1 MNLHT
6 DNIVPISVTNNS
18 PATEGNV
25 SGRIHKIQQGN
36 IQVDHN
42 GKLINTQKAFSCLVE
57 PMVDDIVLVSKDQH
71 QQAYV
76 IAILQRD
83 DETQMQVQLAP
94 NTTLTSSEKLTLH
107 SEQINQLSV
116 KSLQKTSEA
125 TFDFQQGL
133 IRGDKLHS
141 HIRHVHTISDMIST
155 MAKQAIQK
163 FNTYIRKT
171 DTSDQVQAAQMG
183 RKVDGLYTMNSKHT
197 IMVSQKD
204 TKIDGEHIHMG

>member
-6 DNIVPISVTNNS
+6 DNIVPISVTNNL
-18 PATEGNV
+18 PAAEGNI

-83 DETQMQVQLAP
+83 DETKMQVQLAP

-171 DTSDQVQAAQMG
+171 DTSDQVRAAQMG

>member
-6 DNIVPISVTNNS
+6 DNIVPISVTNNL
-18 PATEGNV
+18 PAAEGNI

-83 DETQMQVQLAP
+83 DATQMQVQLAP

-171 DTSDQVQAAQMG
+171 DTSDQVRAAQMG

-204 TKIDGEHIHMG
+204 TKIDGEHIQMG

>member
-1 MNLHT
+1 MNLPA
-6 DNIVPISVTNNS
+6 DNIIPISPS
-18 PATEGNV
+18 SASNV
-25 SGRIHKIQQGN
+25 SGRIIN
-36 IQVDHN
+36 IQDGYIHIEYR
-42 GKLINTQKAFSCLVE
+42 GQIINAKKAFSCLVE
-57 PMVDDIVLVSKDQH
+57 PMQNDTVLFCQDQH

-83 DETQMQVQLAP
+83 NEDSMHLQLAP
-94 NTTLTSSEKLTLH
+94 NTTLASTEKLTLH

-125 TFDFQQGL
+125 ILDFQQGL
-133 IRGDKLHS
+133 IKGEKLHS
-141 HIRHVHTISDMIST
+141 HIRHIHSISDLINT

-163 FNTYIRKT
+163 FNSYVRKT
-171 DTSDQVQAAQMG
+171 ESSDQVQAAQMG

>member
-6 DNIVPISVTNNS
+6 DNIVPISATNNS
-18 PATEGNV
+18 PTAEGNV
-25 SGRIHKIQQGN
+25 SGRIHKIHQTN
-36 IQVDHN
+36 IQVEHN
-42 GKLINTQKAFSCLVE
+42 GKLINAQKAFSCLVE
-57 PMVDDIVLVSKDQH
+57 PMVDDVVLISKDQH

-76 IAILQRD
+76 IAILHRND
-83 DETQMQVQLAP
+83 DTQMQVQLAP

-116 KSLQKTSEA
+116 KSLQKTNEA

-163 FNTYIRKT
+163 FNTYVRKT

>member
-6 DNIVPISVTNNS
+6 DNIVPISVTNNL
-18 PATEGNV
+18 PAAEGNV
-25 SGRIHKIQQGN
+25 SGRIHKIHQGN
-36 IQVDHN
+36 IQVEHN

-94 NTTLTSSEKLTLH
+94 NTTLKSSEKLTLH
-107 SEQINQLSV
+107 SEQINQLSQ
-116 KSLQKTSEA
+116 KSLQKTGEA
-125 TFDFQQGL
+125 TIDFQQGL
-133 IRGDKLHS
+133 IKGEKLHS
-141 HIRHVHTISDMIST
+141 HIRHIHSISDLIST

-163 FNTYIRKT
+163 FNTYVRKT

-197 IMVSQKD
+197 IMVSQKE

>member
-18 PATEGNV
+18 PAAEGNV

-36 IQVDHN
+36 IQVEHN

>member
-6 DNIVPISVTNNS
+6 DNIVPISVTNNL
-18 PATEGNV
+18 PAAEGNI

-83 DETQMQVQLAP
+83 DETKMQVQLAP

-171 DTSDQVQAAQMG
+171 DTSDQVRAAQMG

-204 TKIDGEHIHMG
+204 TKIDGEHIQMG